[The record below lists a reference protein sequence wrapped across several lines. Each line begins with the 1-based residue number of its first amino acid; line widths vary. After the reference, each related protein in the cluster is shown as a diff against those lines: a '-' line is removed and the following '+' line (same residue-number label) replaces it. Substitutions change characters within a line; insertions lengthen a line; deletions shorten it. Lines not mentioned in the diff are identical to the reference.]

1 MFDNPGG
8 SLKNVGGLIF
18 VIGVILSI
26 VGGMWMFVLAQQAS
40 QSYYCIV
47 SFIFNKKILPTQAS
61 RDIIKAK
68 VGEINGKTEK
78 I

>member
-1 MFDNPGG
+1 MNRNMIKQNINDT
-8 SLKNVGGLIF
+8 IH
-18 VIGVILSI
+18 
-26 VGGMWMFVLAQQAS
+26 
-40 QSYYCIV
+40 YCIV